1 MSSAGFYAGLPV
13 LPDFSGVADPRSYT
27 PLPGDW
33 HVAACD
39 VRNSTLA
46 VQAGNYKHVNTVG
59 ASAVTAMLNAAGEL
73 DIPFIFEGDGSA
85 FCVPAEL
92 LEDAK
97 AALVK
102 TQEMAQKSFGLE
114 LRVATIPVA
123 KIREAGYD
131 IQVARVRVSE
141 NYIQAAF
148 AGGGMAYADKYMKD
162 PATAPLCEVK
172 PGSVVARGS
181 LEGLECRWQDIPSRH
196 GETVS
201 VMVRALTS
209 EPGKAATVYRDVLA
223 KVQEVY
229 GDDDASHPVSLPA
242 LSANALYQDVIDKVQ
257 EIYGS
262 DETSH
267 PISMPGLAMTLDGKR
282 LDVEARVRTYDRGAF
297 GRSSFGRWLWV
308 MRTRWFVIL
317 GWFLMKFGLKTEE
330 TDWSTYKETLVRNTD
345 VRKFND
351 VFRQILAGNAAQ
363 REALDAWLAERYAR
377 RELVYGLHVTNR
389 AHMTCLVF
397 NYSGKHLHFIDGA
410 DGGLFLAA
418 KAFKER
424 AAKLIAV

>member
-1 MSSAGFYAGLPV
+1 MSSADFYAGLPV
-13 LPDFSGVADPRSYT
+13 LTEFSAVADPRNFA
-27 PLPGDW
+27 PLPADW
-33 HVAACD
+33 HVATFD

-59 ASAVTAMLNAAGEL
+59 ASAVTAMLNAAGTLE
-73 DIPFIFEGDGSA
+73 IPFIFEGDGSA
-85 FCVPAEL
+85 FCVPPQL

-102 TQEMAQKSFGLE
+102 TQEMAQSSFGLE
-114 LRVATIPVA
+114 LRVATVPVA
-123 KIREAGYD
+123 TIRAAGLD
-131 IQVARVRVSE
+131 ILVARFRVSE

-172 PGSVVARGS
+172 PGSIAARGS

-201 VMVRALTS
+201 LMVRALV
-209 EPGKAATVYRDVLA
+209 PAASATALYREVIA
-223 KVQEVY
+223 KVT
-229 GDDDASHPVSLPA
+229 
-242 LSANALYQDVIDKVQ
+242 

-262 DETSH
+262 DEACH
-267 PISMPGLAMTLDGKR
+267 PLTPPILSLTPSLD
-282 LDVEARVRTYDRGAF
+282 ARQLGNEVGVRAAGRGAF
-297 GRSSFGRWLWV
+297 GKWLYLMRVRWLV
-308 MRTRWFVIL
+308 VL
-317 GWFLMKFGLKTEE
+317 GWFLMKFGLKTEF
-330 TDWSTYKETLVRNTD
+330 TDWSTYKDTLFRNTD

-351 VFRQILAGNAAQ
+351 IFRQILAGNPGQ
-363 REALDAWLAERYAR
+363 REALDAWLAERYAK

-418 KAFKER
+418 KQFKER
-424 AAKLIAV
+424 AAKLISI

>member
-1 MSSAGFYAGLPV
+1 MSSAGFYGALPT
-13 LPDFSGVADPRSYT
+13 LPDFSGVTDSRNYA
-27 PLPGDW
+27 PLPADW
-33 HVAACD
+33 HIATCD

-59 ASAVTAMLNAAGEL
+59 ASAVTAMLNAAGAL
-73 DIPFIFEGDGSA
+73 DIPFVFEGDGSS
-85 FCVPAEL
+85 FCVPPEL
-92 LEDAK
+92 LDDAK

-102 TQEMAQKSFGLE
+102 TQEMALGSFGLE
-114 LRVATIPVA
+114 LRVATVPVA
-123 KIREAGYD
+123 LIRKSGLD

-148 AGGGMAYADKYMKD
+148 AGGGMAFADRYMKD

-172 PGSVVARGS
+172 PGSIAARGS

-201 VMVRALTS
+201 VMVRALTN
-209 EPGKAATVYRDVLA
+209 EPGKASNLYRDVLA

-229 GDDDASHPVSLPA
+229 GGDEASHPVSLPQ
-242 LSANALYQDVIDKVQ
+242 LHGNALYQEVMNKVQ

-267 PISMPGLAMTLDGKR
+267 PISLPHLTPALDGKR
-282 LDVEARVRTYDRGAF
+282 LGVEAGVRAAGRGAF
-297 GRSSFGRWLWV
+297 GKWLWV
-308 MRTRWFVIL
+308 MRARWFVIL
-317 GWFLMKFGLKTEE
+317 GWFLMTFGIKTSE
-330 TDWSTYKETLVRNTD
+330 TDWSKYKATLVKNTD

-351 VFRQILAGNAAQ
+351 IYRQILSGNPAQ
-363 REALDAWLAERYAR
+363 REALENWLAERYAR
-377 RELVYGLHVTNR
+377 RELVYGIHVTDR

-418 KAFKER
+418 KQFKER
-424 AAKLIAV
+424 SANLIKV

>member
-1 MSSAGFYAGLPV
+1 MQSAEFYARLPV
-13 LPDFSGVADPRSYT
+13 LTEFSAVADPRNFA
-27 PLPGDW
+27 PLPADW
-33 HVAACD
+33 HVATCD

-59 ASAVTAMLNAAGEL
+59 ASAVTAMLNAAGIIE
-73 DIPFIFEGDGSA
+73 IPFIFEGDGSA
-85 FCVPAEL
+85 FCVPPQL

-102 TQEMAQKSFGLE
+102 TQEMAQSSFGLE
-114 LRVATIPVA
+114 LRVATVPVA
-123 KIREAGYD
+123 TIRKAGLD
-131 IQVARVRVSE
+131 ILVARFRVSE

-172 PGSVVARGS
+172 PGSIAARGS

-201 VMVRALTS
+201 VMVRALV
-209 EPGKAATVYRDVLA
+209 PDPAAAAALYREVIA
-223 KVQEVY
+223 KVT
-229 GDDDASHPVSLPA
+229 
-242 LSANALYQDVIDKVQ
+242 

-262 DETSH
+262 DEACH
-267 PISMPGLAMTLDGKR
+267 PLTPPIETLTPS
-282 LDVEARVRTYDRGAF
+282 LDARQLGSEVGVRAAGRNAF
-297 GRSSFGRWLWV
+297 GKWLYL
-308 MRTRWFVIL
+308 MRVRWFVVL
-317 GWFLMKFGLKTEE
+317 GWFLMKFGLKTSE
-330 TDWSTYKETLVRNTD
+330 TDWSTYKDTLFRNTD

-351 VFRQILAGNAAQ
+351 IYRQILAGKPAQ
-363 REALDAWLAERYAR
+363 REALDAWLAERYAK

-418 KAFKER
+418 KQFKER
-424 AAKLIAV
+424 AAKLISV